1 MKIADTD
8 VLRPWGIA
16 PNPTRD
22 SSLDPLAGSARTRPR
37 RMAGKGRS
45 RLLRYSTVLL
55 TTAPLRLCS
64 TVFLHIQDGLLP
76 EEDEHLPF
84 AGHVVS
90 ALQHLHFV
98 EDVVFIVF
106 MRAQEVI
113 VSDPERQ
120 IIVGAVDAVK
130 AGCMAVRGF
139 ISPVQAFNHLLE
151 WPVLGGNSIVVGKSN
166 DLGDFKGKVS
176 AQLFYELHCGEGIR
190 TVSVRNEPEVLR
202 QFCKI
207 PERHAHGEDTGAYAT
222 VIRHLIA
229 DDGAGGGVHDE
240 PDVGFDATDFDVCLV
255 SREHVS
261 FFVYILKTYKLLVN
275 SCQSSCN
282 NYGRYRNVE
291 FAAHT
296 IEAN

>member
-45 RLLRYSTVLL
+45 RMLRYSTVLL

>member
-120 IIVGAVDAVK
+120 IIAGTVDAVK
-130 AGCMAVRGF
+130 AVCMAVRGF
-139 ISPVQAFNHLLE
+139 ISPVQAFDHLLE
-151 WPVLGGNSIVVGKSN
+151 WPVFGRNSIVVGKSN

-261 FFVYILKTYKLLVN
+261 FFVGVLVNKGLDADGGSFTVVGDLLVGDADVVKVF
-275 SCQSSCN
+275 QSL
-282 NYGRYRNVE
+282 
-291 FAAHT
+291 
-296 IEAN
+296 